1 MDFLVGF
8 GISLGT
14 VVVVALG
21 VICGVGIWALR
32 GKSRLAGAL
41 VGLGVGLL
49 AALAMAWLGSG
60 RSARCDYGDPADLP
74 VLPHPAGYVYVIQDV
89 EFSGL
94 YKIGRTNHPARRLPE
109 IRNLLPGRIR
119 DCRHCRHAGRPRS
132 RMAIASALC
141 REPKT
146 RGMVRAQ
153 RRASPRNLQDLRAF
167 RHAPACDSALLGCS
181 YWRCHRRGRGL
192 VCRRH

>member
-60 RSARCDYGDPADLP
+60 RSPRCDYGDPADLP

-89 EFSGL
+89 EFSRL

-109 IRNLLPGRIR
+109 IRNLLPGASEIV
-119 DCRHCRHAGRPRS
+119 
-132 RMAIASALC
+132 AIVD
-141 REPKT
+141 T
-146 RGMVRAQ
+146 
-153 RRASPRNLQDLRAF
+153 QD
-167 RHAPACDSALLGCS
+167 APALEGQLHQRYAESRKRGEWFALSGAQVREICKI
-181 YWRCHRRGRGL
+181 
-192 VCRRH
+192 